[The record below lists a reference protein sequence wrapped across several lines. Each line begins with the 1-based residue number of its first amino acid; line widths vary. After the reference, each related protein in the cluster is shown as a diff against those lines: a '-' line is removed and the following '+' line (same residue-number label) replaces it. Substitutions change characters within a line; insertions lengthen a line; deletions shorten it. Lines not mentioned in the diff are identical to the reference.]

1 MDEYFE
7 RFELEETIMAEFTEL
22 HQRLMNAAK
31 RYEFQLR
38 NVGCTHV
45 GANDLVNETLARV
58 LEGRRRL
65 KRAAST
71 TITDFLFGVMK
82 SIASGFVD
90 SNRNL
95 VVDDADSKIEHLNID
110 SIPEWA
116 STRSR
121 EMSPEEIVLCQ
132 NEAGKILKWLYD
144 SFDDDEVVQDLLI
157 CAEDGLIEPNDIAQQ
172 SGRSV
177 DEIYK
182 AKKRLRRK
190 IDDLKSLMTFPN
202 SERDRK

>member
-1 MDEYFE
+1 M
-7 RFELEETIMAEFTEL
+7 
-22 HQRLMNAAK
+22 
-31 RYEFQLR
+31 
-38 NVGCTHV
+38 
-45 GANDLVNETLARV
+45 
-58 LEGRRRL
+58 
-65 KRAAST
+65 
-71 TITDFLFGVMK
+71 
-82 SIASGFVD
+82 
-90 SNRNL
+90 
-95 VVDDADSKIEHLNID
+95 DDADSKIEHLNID